1 MSTEC
6 KIICLVSGRYGGDI
20 KKERKKKEKRGIEVE
35 EKRLY
40 STIYRRCDAA
50 GERGKR
56 DETVDKVRRYLE
68 KKKLE
73 ISLEKTKIMKFER
86 EKTRRDIWK

>member
-1 MSTEC
+1 M
-6 KIICLVSGRYGGDI
+6 
-20 KKERKKKEKRGIEVE
+20 
-35 EKRLY
+35 Y
-40 STIYRRCDAA
+40 STIYGRCDAA

-73 ISLEKTKIMKFER
+73 ISLEKTKVMKFER

>member
-20 KKERKKKEKRGIEVE
+20 KKKEKREIEVE

-40 STIYRRCDAA
+40 STIYGRCDAA

-73 ISLEKTKIMKFER
+73 ISLEKTKVMKFER

>member
-1 MSTEC
+1 M
-6 KIICLVSGRYGGDI
+6 
-20 KKERKKKEKRGIEVE
+20 E

-40 STIYRRCDAA
+40 STICGRCDAT

-56 DETVDKVRRYLE
+56 DEAVDKVRRYLE

-73 ISLEKTKIMKFER
+73 ISLEKTKIINLKEKKLEEIYESEER
-86 EKTRRDIWK
+86 KR